1 MKELK
6 IKVTFITP
14 VLGSQPADPEIY
26 SKFIAANAPDAKTMK
41 EEIEA
46 MGKTEYEEKSMTVFP
61 RTSVLNQPCELDYQV
76 KGFFKDSCSALQRM
90 KGEEMAK
97 ESCKL
102 KAYKKIIDGCIF
114 TYPRRM
120 PIHFGGE
127 ITNLQRPLRA
137 QTMQGERICL
147 ANSEVI
153 PEGAWFECR
162 IKYPDQYDAVVR
174 EWLDYGE
181 FKGLGQWRNGGFGRF
196 TWEEITD

>member
-1 MKELK
+1 MKEMK
-6 IKVTFITP
+6 IRVTFTEDI
-14 VLGSQPADPEIY
+14 LGSQPADPEIY
-26 SKFIAANAPDAKTMK
+26 SKFIASNAPDAKTMK

-46 MGKTEYEEKSMTVFP
+46 MGKAEYEEKTMTVFP
-61 RTSVLNQPCELDYQV
+61 RTADGVPCELDYQL
-76 KGFFKDSCSALQRM
+76 KGFFKDACSALQRM

-97 ESCKL
+97 HSCGL
-102 KAYKKIIDGCIF
+102 KAYKKVIDGCIF
-114 TYPRRM
+114 TYPRRI
-120 PIHFGGE
+120 PINYEGA

-153 PEGAWFECR
+153 PAGAWFDCI

-174 EWLDYGE
+174 EWLNYGE

-196 TWEEITD
+196 LWEEVYD